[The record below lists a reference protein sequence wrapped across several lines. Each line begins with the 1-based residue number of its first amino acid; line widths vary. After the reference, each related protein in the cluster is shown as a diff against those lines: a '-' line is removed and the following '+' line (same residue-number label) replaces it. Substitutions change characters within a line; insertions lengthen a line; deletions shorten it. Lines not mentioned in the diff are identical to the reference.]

1 MNKPAA
7 VSGAVGSEALNMER
21 SGGINNMRLPTSPM
35 SFPSSNINI
44 PGSLVLDGSA
54 SIQHLS
60 QQQQQQA
67 GQGSV
72 PMGESNYSHID
83 KKPRLDVNVV
93 AAAVSTSVDPAS
105 GPRRTESSVASFAS
119 AAETEATTTAA
130 DSSILVTVSEIP
142 TPATTAEN
150 FITYWKKFVAE
161 YFSPRAKQRLCLSQ
175 YENAGHH
182 ALGMFP
188 QAAPILSWEFCARR
202 HEELLLRRLIA
213 PQVNQLL
220 QVAQKCQTTIS
231 ESGVLGAG
239 RQLAKLMELQSLND
253 LGYPK
258 RYIRTLQ
265 ISEVVKSMKD
275 LMNFTGDHK
284 LGPIEGLKR
293 LLEQTATAKLQIQR
307 MQEMEQLGNSGAMN
321 GSSQAQMALTSGT
334 MNGLTGN
341 NNNNSSNNQTVGR
354 VPSRNNSFTAASN
367 NNLHLSKDVS
377 VTELSHGFS
386 DDCFFNNSDIYG
398 SL

>member
-142 TPATTAEN
+142 TPATTAVE
-150 FITYWKKFVAE
+150 T
-161 YFSPRAKQRLCLSQ
+161 ST
-175 YENAGHH
+175 
-182 ALGMFP
+182 
-188 QAAPILSWEFCARR
+188 R
-202 HEELLLRRLIA
+202 HS
-213 PQVNQLL
+213 
-220 QVAQKCQTTIS
+220 T
-231 ESGVLGAG
+231 
-239 RQLAKLMELQSLND
+239 D
-253 LGYPK
+253 YP
-258 RYIRTLQ
+258 
-265 ISEVVKSMKD
+265 S
-275 LMNFTGDHK
+275 
-284 LGPIEGLKR
+284 
-293 LLEQTATAKLQIQR
+293 
-307 MQEMEQLGNSGAMN
+307 
-321 GSSQAQMALTSGT
+321 
-334 MNGLTGN
+334 
-341 NNNNSSNNQTVGR
+341 
-354 VPSRNNSFTAASN
+354 
-367 NNLHLSKDVS
+367 
-377 VTELSHGFS
+377 
-386 DDCFFNNSDIYG
+386 
-398 SL
+398 